1 MRKVLVICILA
12 LMTILIGN
20 ASVVQSDSLDTND
33 SIMPA
38 DEVDTAAAEQLT
50 DSHDDHADV
59 SGHTDAGEAHVGHPE
74 PVVVPVLFALIVVLV
89 IAKIGGDLLE
99 RIKQPAVLGEL
110 VFGVIIGN
118 LALVGFHGLE
128 FLKTNVPLEV
138 LAEIGVIVLLFEVGL
153 ETNIREMLSVGAAS
167 FTVASLGV
175 IAPFFLGWG
184 VSAYFLPDDSIYT
197 HIFIGATLCAT
208 SVGITARVLKDVGKV
223 KSREGKIILG
233 AAVIDDIMGL
243 VVLSVVTG
251 LIGAANSGSSDGVSS
266 MTVFLVVA
274 KAFGFIAGA
283 LIIGSLIMPRIFK
296 IGLRVKATGVLLTI
310 ALAICFLLAFL
321 AEKIGLAAIVGAFAA
336 GLIMDSLQYKDYMD
350 RGEHGLDELV
360 RPIAI
365 FLVPVF
371 FVRMGLLVD
380 LTTFGDVS
388 ILGFAM
394 VLTVAAII
402 GKQACSLGV
411 WQKGTNSIAVGLGMI
426 PRGEVGL
433 IFAKIGATLTLA
445 GTAIVTP
452 STYSAVV
459 IMVMITT
466 LVTPPLLKVSLLRKK
481 E

>member
-12 LMTILIGN
+12 LATILMGS
-20 ASVVQSDSLDTND
+20 ASYVQSDSLDTND
-33 SIMPA
+33 SIMPTDA
-38 DEVDTAAAEQLT
+38 VDTAATEQSPDLH
-50 DSHDDHADV
+50 DSHADA
-59 SGHTDAGEAHVGHPE
+59 SGHSDAGGAHGGHPE

-89 IAKIGGDLLE
+89 VAKIGGDLLE
-99 RIKQPAVLGEL
+99 RIHQPAVLGEL

-118 LALVGFHGLE
+118 LALVGFHGFE
-128 FLKTNVPLEV
+128 FLKTCTPLEV
-138 LAEIGVIVLLFEVGL
+138 LAEIGVIILLFEVGL

-167 FTVASLGV
+167 FTVATLGV

-184 VSAYFLPDDSIYT
+184 VSAYFLPDESIYA

-223 KSREGKIILG
+223 KSKEGKIILG

-251 LIGAANSGSSDGVSS
+251 LIGAADSGSNDGVSS
-266 MTVFLVVA
+266 LTVFLVVA
-274 KAFGFIAGA
+274 KAIAFIVGA
-283 LIIGSLIMPRIFK
+283 LVIGSFVMPRIFK
-296 IGLRVKATGVLLTI
+296 IGLKVKATGVLLTI
-310 ALAICFLLAFL
+310 ALSVCFLLAFL

-336 GLIMDSLQYKDYMD
+336 GLIMDSLQYKEYTD
-350 RGEHGLDELV
+350 RGEHGLEELV
-360 RPIAI
+360 HPLAI

-371 FVRMGLLVD
+371 FVRMGMLVD
-380 LTTFGDVS
+380 LETFADVS
-388 ILGFAM
+388 ILGFAL

-411 WQKGTNSIAVGLGMI
+411 WQKGTNRIAIGLGMI

-445 GTAIVTP
+445 GTAVVTP